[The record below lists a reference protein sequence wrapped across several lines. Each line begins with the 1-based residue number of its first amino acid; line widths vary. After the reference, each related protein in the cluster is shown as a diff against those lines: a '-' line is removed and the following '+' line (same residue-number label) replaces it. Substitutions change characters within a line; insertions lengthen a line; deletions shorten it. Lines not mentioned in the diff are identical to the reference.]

1 MTRRKTAAD
10 LPSPEQPEA
19 LEGPAPNAALESL
32 ARSDAFHR
40 AAIRAIPA
48 VAAVLD
54 AQGRIVTVND
64 AWESFFVANGGEAGK
79 RWLGV
84 DYLRQCAGP
93 TGSDAEAAH
102 RGLTSV
108 LSGALDH
115 FEMEYPC
122 HSPDAKRWFRF
133 MVMPL
138 RPPHGG
144 AVVVHVDV
152 TEVRVA
158 RDALAAANADL
169 ELTVD
174 ARTRSLR
181 EALEELEIFSHSISH
196 DLRGSLRTI
205 AGLAAVL
212 QEDHG
217 ARLGPDGMQH
227 ARKITDI
234 AKRMAAYL
242 ERLLKLSQLSRSEL
256 EIEDIDVTAMA
267 RALAAE
273 IVPRHGRRTI
283 QVRVQEGLRLRGDLA
298 LLRAVFENLI
308 ENACKYTLDRDP
320 ALIEVGQA
328 LHDGRHS
335 LYVRDNGIGFDMALR
350 YKLFLPFQRLHGDAR
365 FEGHGLGMAAAA
377 RIVARHGGVLDAQGT
392 PGEGATFFV
401 SIP

>member
-1 MTRRKTAAD
+1 
-10 LPSPEQPEA
+10 
-19 LEGPAPNAALESL
+19 
-32 ARSDAFHR
+32 
-40 AAIRAIPA
+40 
-48 VAAVLD
+48 
-54 AQGRIVTVND
+54 
-64 AWESFFVANGGEAGK
+64 
-79 RWLGV
+79 
-84 DYLRQCAGP
+84 
-93 TGSDAEAAH
+93 
-102 RGLTSV
+102 
-108 LSGALDH
+108 
-115 FEMEYPC
+115 MEYPC